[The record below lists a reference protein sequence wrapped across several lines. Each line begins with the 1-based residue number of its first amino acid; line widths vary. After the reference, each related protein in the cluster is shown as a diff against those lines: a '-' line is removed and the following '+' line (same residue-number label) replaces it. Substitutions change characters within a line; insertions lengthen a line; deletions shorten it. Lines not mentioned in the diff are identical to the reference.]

1 MYSRKQIL
9 DFTFQEAINHYH
21 FKSIKKEIE
30 EQVLEAGMRTY
41 AKREGFEFTDEEIHS
56 TIVAGIE
63 TLNKSGEDFTLKLKK
78 RA

>member
-9 DFTFQEAINHYH
+9 DFAFQEAINHYH

-41 AKREGFEFTDEEIHS
+41 AKREGFE
-56 TIVAGIE
+56 
-63 TLNKSGEDFTLKLKK
+63 
-78 RA
+78 

>member
-1 MYSRKQIL
+1 
-9 DFTFQEAINHYH
+9 
-21 FKSIKKEIE
+21 
-30 EQVLEAGMRTY
+30 MRTY